1 MQEHNADS
9 KMSSSWQLAW
19 VEVVSE
25 FKRTLNAFVCGGNL
39 SMPGIVPVTLKI
51 YIVWWAQLAAVE

>member
-1 MQEHNADS
+1 M
-9 KMSSSWQLAW
+9 AW

-51 YIVWWAQLAAVE
+51 YIVWGQNILAAVE

>member
-1 MQEHNADS
+1 MQENNADS

-39 SMPGIVPVTLKI
+39 SMPGIVPVTLQI